1 MKRFVGALLLGAM
14 VFLAGCGGS
23 SGGSQPAAGGGE
35 KKLTKLKI
43 ASSSPLSAGAVSLG
57 EAIKWGVQVALNERK
72 ADLNK
77 AGYDIEFLPQ
87 DDEGKPDVGAQVAAQ
102 LVSDP
107 LVIAV
112 VGTLNSGVAKAELPK
127 YKEANLVMV
136 SPANTNEALT
146 KSGYDNFNRLCFTDD
161 YQGPAGARFAAQ
173 VLKAKSVWVVNDQT
187 QYGLGL
193 ANNFKAEAEKQG
205 IKVLGASDTKDNQS
219 DFTAVVTAIA
229 AAKPELIYY
238 GGLAPAGSN
247 LIKQARDKMPDVKFM
262 GADGWDDPD
271 LIKLAG
277 TAAENTWFT
286 SVDADLNTDA
296 GKKFVEAYTKVSSN
310 KPPVSYSAYAYDA
323 AMVTINALVDFGTK
337 NNSKAP
343 TRAELTKLVRAT
355 KGYKGLSGDVSF
367 DANGDNP
374 SSKIF
379 VFKVENGKKITVG
392 PAPAK

>member
-1 MKRFVGALLLGAM
+1 MKRFVGVLLLGAM

-23 SGGSQPAAGGGE
+23 SGSQPAAGGGE

-146 KSGYDNFNRLCFTDD
+146 KSGYDNFNRLCFTDE

-173 VLKAKSVWVVNDQT
+173 VLKVKSVWVVNDQT

-219 DFTAVVTAIA
+219 DFTAVVTTIA

-238 GGLAPAGSN
+238 GGLAQAGSN
-247 LIKQARDKMPDVKFM
+247 MIKQARDKMPDVKFM
-262 GADGWDDPD
+262 GGDGWDDPD

-277 TAAENTWFT
+277 KAADNTWLT
-286 SVDADLNTDA
+286 SVSADLNTDV
-296 GKKFVEAYTKVSSN
+296 GKKFDEAYKKISSG
-310 KPPVSYSAYAYDA
+310 KPPVSYSAYAYDSTQ
-323 AMVTINALVDFGTK
+323 VVVNALVDYGTK
-337 NNSKAP
+337 NNGKAP
-343 TRAELTKLVRAT
+343 TRDELKKLVRAT
-355 KGYKGLSGDVSF
+355 KGYKGLSGEVSF

-374 SSKIF
+374 ASKIF
-379 VFKVENGKKITVG
+379 VFKVVNATQITVG